1 MKTVTKRLMTPKR
14 VIGTLAGVA
23 AVLVFFACNKS
34 NSSSSNPNI
43 PKGQS
48 QVSMY
53 MMDGPI
59 SFYKVLIDIRQVT
72 VEIDTATTQN
82 AQDEDD
88 QWDGDYCGYHR
99 TTSNKSVIWDTLNIT
114 PGVYNLLDLRN
125 GTDTLLAS
133 GLYPTG
139 KILKIRIT
147 LGSDNTVYTDSA
159 TYYPLDVF
167 GSNPYFTIN
176 VSRTNVDNVSNNE
189 FKIWLDFNLARSIYY
204 WSGTYYLKP
213 YIEVFNDMSSAKVE
227 GTVLPPGAGALVMG
241 VNGADTIY
249 AIPFWG
255 GNYQFRNVPAGSWSF
270 TFKGMNGYQDT
281 TISNIAVDSTKT
293 VTLPKITLHK

>member
-14 VIGTLAGVA
+14 VVGALAGVA

-34 NSSSSNPNI
+34 NSSNSNPNI

-59 SFYKVLIDIRQVT
+59 NFYKVLVDIRQVA
-72 VEIDTATTQN
+72 VEIDTATTQSSS
-82 AQDEDD
+82 DEDD
-88 QWDGDYCGYHR
+88 QWDDNYCGYHR
-99 TTSNKSVIWDTLNIT
+99 TTSNKSVIWDTLSIT

-159 TYYPLDVF
+159 TYSPLEVF

-176 VSRTNVDNVSNNE
+176 VSRTNVDNVSNND
-189 FKIWLDFNLARSIYY
+189 FKIWLDFNLAKSIYF

-213 YIEVFNDMSSAKVE
+213 YFEVFNDMMSSKVK
-227 GTVLPPGAGALVMG
+227 GTVLPPGAGELVMG
-241 VNGADTIY
+241 VNGTDTIY
-249 AIPFWG
+249 AIPFWS
-255 GNYQFRNVPAGSWSF
+255 GNYQFRNVAAGTWSF

-281 TISNIAVDSTKT
+281 TISSITVDSTKT
-293 VTLPKITLHK
+293 VTLPTITLHK

>member
-59 SFYKVLIDIRQVT
+59 NFYKVLIDIRQVT